1 MLDESKAMDP
11 TVGRPKWRDFVA
23 GGLYHSGVLRAV
35 DKLSRHYELAP
46 DGSGRLSAT
55 RRVRGPK
62 FAILCYHRIGTEGIP
77 LFNGL
82 PPEIFELQMRF
93 LRKRYAVVSLD
104 EMCREMERPTKD
116 GNFVAV
122 TFDDGY
128 RDLYLHAL
136 PALEKY
142 QIPATVFLPV
152 SCIETGQV
160 PWYDKIFLALKVF
173 SGNKLELFLGGHRT
187 FRIDSYTTRMQAAA
201 QINSYLRTIPDLARQ
216 EFCRDFEK
224 QIALPSE
231 ELANRMLTWDQ
242 VRAMSREGVI
252 FGSHTMTHP
261 AVSQLTEIELE
272 KEIGDSK
279 TMLEERLG
287 NPVRHFAFP
296 FGKTED
302 CGTAASNLLIRYG
315 YRSAA
320 KTLEGI
326 NVPGDNPYELRRVQ
340 FGEERSLS
348 MFAFRLGRL
357 FLSSRLEHPSI
368 NMVGASSL
376 HEARS
381 RTDEQLVKKDA

>member
-1 MLDESKAMDP
+1 LLDELKAMDP
-11 TVGRPKWRDFVA
+11 TAGRPKWREFVA
-23 GGLYHSGVLRAV
+23 GGLHHSGVLRAL
-35 DKLSRHYELAP
+35 DKVSRRYELAS
-46 DGSGRLSAT
+46 DETGRLSAS
-55 RRVRGPK
+55 RRASGPK

-93 LRKRYAVVSLD
+93 LCKRYAVVSLD

-136 PALEKY
+136 PVLEKY

-173 SGNKLELFLGGHRT
+173 SGNKLELFLDGHRI
-187 FRIDSYTTRMQAAA
+187 FRIDSYRTRMQIAT
-201 QINSYLRTIPDLARQ
+201 QINGYLRTIPDVARL

-231 ELANRMLTWDQ
+231 DLANRMLTWDQ
-242 VRAMSREGVI
+242 VRAMSRNDVN

-261 AVSQLTEIELE
+261 AVSQLTEAQLE
-272 KEIGDSK
+272 AEMGESK
-279 TMLEERLG
+279 RILEERLG
-287 NPVRHFAFP
+287 KRVQHFAFP
-296 FGKTED
+296 FGKAED
-302 CGTAASNLLIRYG
+302 CGREAASVLIRYG

-320 KTLEGI
+320 QTLEGI

-348 MFAFRLGRL
+348 MFAFRLSRL
-357 FLSSRLEHPSI
+357 FLSSRSEHPSV
-368 NMVGASSL
+368 NTVGASSRR
-376 HEARS
+376 EARC
-381 RTDEQLVKKDA
+381 RIDEQLVK